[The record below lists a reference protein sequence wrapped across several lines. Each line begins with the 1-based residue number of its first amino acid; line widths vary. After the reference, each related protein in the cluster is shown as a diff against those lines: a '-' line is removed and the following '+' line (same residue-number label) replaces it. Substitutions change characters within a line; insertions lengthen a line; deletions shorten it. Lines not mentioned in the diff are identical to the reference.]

1 LFLLNLILYFCQKLN
16 RSIINIIVDKN
27 NVIMSEALA
36 LPRIQNVAVK
46 TPKYITLEA
55 YFKAEEK
62 SLTKNEYHDGIIIPM
77 AGAKLRHNRLAHRAA
92 HLIEIFNEE
101 KELDYIVSNSD
112 TKIRIEDFNKVVY
125 PDAVVVCPPPQYYNG
140 REDTITNPLVVV
152 EVLST
157 STKKFDQ
164 GTKFEMYRSLPSFK
178 EYVLVYQDLHRV
190 AVWTKQNDGSWLPK
204 DYIGDEAVAILHAL
218 EGCPLPLK
226 RLYRGL

>member
-1 LFLLNLILYFCQKLN
+1 
-16 RSIINIIVDKN
+16 
-27 NVIMSEALA
+27 MSEALA
-36 LPRIQNVAVK
+36 LPRTQNVAVK

-77 AGAKLRHNRLAHRAA
+77 AGAKTKHNLLAQEAA
-92 HLIEIFNEE
+92 NIIGNFLYENESV
-101 KELDYIVSNSD
+101 YRVSNSD

-125 PDAVVVCPPPQYYNG
+125 PDAVVICSPIAHYKG

-152 EVLST
+152 EVLSI

-190 AVWTKQNDGSWLPK
+190 AVWTKQNDDSWLPK

>member
-1 LFLLNLILYFCQKLN
+1 
-16 RSIINIIVDKN
+16 
-27 NVIMSEALA
+27 MSEALA
-36 LPRIQNVAVK
+36 LPKTQNIVAK
-46 TPKYITLEA
+46 MPKFITLEA

-77 AGAKLRHNRLAHRAA
+77 AGAKIKHNRLAHKTAF
-92 HLIEIFNEE
+92 LIEAFNEANN
-101 KELDYIVSNSD
+101 LDYIVSNSD

-125 PDAVVVCPPPQYYNG
+125 PDAVVICSPIEHYKG
-140 REDTITNPLVVV
+140 REDTITNPLLVV

-157 STKKFDQ
+157 SSKKFDE

-178 EYVLVYQDLHRV
+178 EYVLIFQDLKRV

-204 DYIGDEAVAILHAL
+204 DYIGEDAIAILHTI

>member
-1 LFLLNLILYFCQKLN
+1 MI
-16 RSIINIIVDKN
+16 
-27 NVIMSEALA
+27 EALA
-36 LPRIQNVAVK
+36 LPKTQKEVAK

-77 AGAKLRHNRLAHRAA
+77 AGAKLRHNRLAHKTA
-92 HLIEIFNEE
+92 HLIEAFLEE
-101 KELDYIVSNSD
+101 KELEWIVSNSD

-125 PDAVVVCPPPQYYNG
+125 LDAVVICAPPQYFNG
-140 REDTITNPLVVV
+140 REDTITNPLVVI
-152 EVLST
+152 EVFST

-164 GTKFEMYRSLPSFK
+164 NTKFEMYRSLPSFK

-218 EGCPLPLK
+218 EDCPLSLK